1 MTLTRREFT
10 FALSTTALVAAANL
24 SPLGFLDS
32 AAAQDA
38 NPAELAKPVPLGDVV
53 LGSADAPVTI
63 VEYASMSCGHCAEF
77 HRTTYPKL
85 KAEYIDTDKVR
96 FIFREYPLNLQAA
109 AASML
114 ARCAGKDDPAKY
126 HDMASLLFSTQ
137 DEWVARDTAAQLRR
151 IAGQRGIDDEAFDTC
166 IANQAMVDAL
176 QAGMAH
182 ASIKLKV
189 DSTPTFFING
199 TRLKGALPVE
209 EFRKA
214 IEANLKR

>member
-1 MTLTRREFT
+1 MSITRRQLN
-10 FALSTTALVAAANL
+10 AILATTALAVAA
-24 SPLGFLDS
+24 PLGLVE
-32 AAAQDA
+32 AARAQEID
-38 NPAELAKPVPLGDVV
+38 PADLAKPAPLGDVV
-53 LGSADAPVTI
+53 LGADNAPVTLI
-63 VEYASMSCGHCAEF
+63 EYASMSCGHCAEF
-77 HRTTYPKL
+77 HKTTYPKL

-114 ARCAGKDDPAKY
+114 ARCAGKDDPVKY
-126 HDMASLLFSTQ
+126 HDMAGLLFSTQ

-151 IAGQRGIDDEAFDTC
+151 IASQRGMDDDSFNTC
-166 IANQAMVDAL
+166 IGNQSMVDGL

-182 ASIKLKV
+182 ASIKLRV

-209 EFRKA
+209 EFRKV